1 MLNLQAQACLVA
13 IPRRLYSTHKLYMPN
28 KSKSTKPYSETEF
41 LADPGFD
48 RYDADPKP
56 KYRLRRLRFFPKQ
69 GSTDILMLDGNR
81 RAEEEPFETTL
92 DAGQEGMSTLHP
104 MPVEDNQEMDV
115 YTKLYVGS
123 LSIIGLYVLFRVLYR

>member
-1 MLNLQAQACLVA
+1 
-13 IPRRLYSTHKLYMPN
+13 MPN

-56 KYRLRRLRFFPKQ
+56 KHRLRIIPNQR
-69 GSTDILMLDGNR
+69 STDILMLDGNR
-81 RAEEEPFETTL
+81 REEERFETTL

>member
-1 MLNLQAQACLVA
+1 
-13 IPRRLYSTHKLYMPN
+13 MPN

-56 KYRLRRLRFFPKQ
+56 KPKHRLINRLRIIPNQR
-69 GSTDILMLDGNR
+69 STDILMLDGNR
-81 RAEEEPFETTL
+81 REEERFETTL

-104 MPVEDNQEMDV
+104 MPVEDNREMDV
-115 YTKLYVGS
+115 YTNLYVGS
-123 LSIIGLYVLFRVLYR
+123 LSIVGLYVLFRVLYR